1 MDFHSFFNL
10 FFYSAYDNHQQ
21 PMEYYKAISWGG
33 LESSS
38 IYQALPNK
46 TDIQKIINNERY
58 AKSDAK
64 GTKWN

>member
-1 MDFHSFFNL
+1 
-10 FFYSAYDNHQQ
+10 
-21 PMEYYKAISWGG
+21 MEYYTAMSWGG

-46 TDIQKIINNERY
+46 TDIEKIINNERY

-64 GTKWN
+64 STKCP